1 MGGTQHPIVGYY
13 GTMSAKNTA
22 INTMIL
28 ILALC
33 CIIFKRC
40 NKLMTVSWVRW
51 GNIAL
56 AALFIAA
63 ESVILFLGVYGMMIP
78 ANVRV
83 ALAFPQFISAISAL
97 VLGFFLNSRMLKGAK
112 KIGPIKWGTLPT
124 SGAIALFVLAF
135 LISTTMSLMGYI
147 RSSVR
152 LNWHIT
158 EIMEDV
164 TPWAQTAS
172 MLYGLGMV
180 LFNVLLFLL
189 VSVLIFRF
197 AAPEVVRTP
206 AGGHTPPVP
215 SDEIFTS

>member
-28 ILALC
+28 VLGLC
-33 CIIFKRC
+33 FIIFKRC
-40 NKLMTVSWVRW
+40 NKIMTISWRRW

-56 AALFIAA
+56 ISLFAVA
-63 ESVILFLGVYGMMIP
+63 EAVLLFLGVYGMMIP
-78 ANVRV
+78 ANARV
-83 ALAFPQFISAISAL
+83 ALAFPQFLAAMSAL
-97 VLGFFLNSRMLKGAK
+97 MLGFFLTYKMLKEATI
-112 KIGPIKWGTLPT
+112 IGPIRWGSLPT

-135 LISTTMSLMGYI
+135 LIATTMSLLGYI

-164 TPWAQTAS
+164 TPWAQTPS

-180 LFNVLLFLL
+180 LLNVFIFLL
-189 VSVLIFRF
+189 VSVLVFRF
-197 AAPEVVRTP
+197 AAREIEVVVTP
-206 AGGHTPPVP
+206 V
-215 SDEIFTS
+215 SSNELFNS